1 VERETPLKPE
11 FQLVLRD
18 KSREIVVSQVDASLL
33 RYIGETGSIAEAA
46 RILGISYRNAWGR
59 ITQLESSVK
68 ESLVKRQPGGSEGG
82 VALTLAGERLL
93 QTFRRT
99 RKYIF
104 GALDDRDN
112 WENLAYRLSA
122 RNRLSAKV
130 TEVKVGDIASE
141 VKLVTTAKGT
151 LTSLISNEAVRELR
165 LKKGDEVEAVIKAT
179 EVMIAKR

>member
-1 VERETPLKPE
+1 MPLKPE

-18 KSREIVVSQVDASLL
+18 KSREIVVSQTDAELL

-46 RILGISYRNAWGR
+46 RIIGISYRNAWGR
-59 ITQLESSVK
+59 ISQLESSVK

-82 VALTLAGERLL
+82 MAEITTAGERLL

-122 RNRLSAKV
+122 RNRISARV
-130 TEVKVGDIASE
+130 TKIRLGDVASE
-141 VKLVTTAKGT
+141 VKLVTTARGE
-151 LTSLISNEAVRELR
+151 LTSLISNDAVRELG
-165 LKKGDEVEAVIKAT
+165 LKEGDKVEAVIKST
-179 EVMIAKR
+179 EVMIAKK

>member
-1 VERETPLKPE
+1 MPLKPE

-46 RILGISYRNAWGR
+46 RIIGISYRNAWGR

-82 VALTLAGERLL
+82 VAKITPAGERLL

-104 GALDDRDN
+104 GALDDSDN
-112 WENLAYRLSA
+112 WENLAYRVSA
-122 RNRLSAKV
+122 RNRISARV
-130 TEVKVGDIASE
+130 TQVKVGDVASE
-141 VKLVTTAKGT
+141 VKLVTTAKGR
-151 LTSLISNEAVRELR
+151 LTSLISNDAVRELG
-165 LKKGDEVEAVIKAT
+165 LKEGDKVEAVIKAT